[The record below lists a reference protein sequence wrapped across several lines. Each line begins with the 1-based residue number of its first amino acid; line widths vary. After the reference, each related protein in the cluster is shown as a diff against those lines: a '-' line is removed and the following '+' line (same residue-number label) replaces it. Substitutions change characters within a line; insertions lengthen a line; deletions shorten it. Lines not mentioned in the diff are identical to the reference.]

1 MYDSYGIF
9 TTDGGTVAGTLHDEY
24 AVNLAERLDESTASL
39 YISTKNGILLL
50 GTAVNVQKKGRR
62 PDTFIYLE
70 KTGFNGGLLPRIDL
84 SYIHEFY
91 VRVQH
96 KLSQIEYEVRDPA
109 SDNGFFDERNQRVVT
124 GLLGSDAADYTVGR
138 LVLGKDTV
146 CVSDDL
152 SKSVDFV
159 VAVAEKLHSY
169 LPAGFTMAVSKMTFK
184 DADLNVAEKYSGR
197 VDIDLKT
204 ERTDSSETGRLY
216 RSMGTFVQSPVV
228 RRKLSGITSRS
239 GLTLRIISEFKGSS
253 RFPKEKSAVFE
264 KFLSDERIGAA
275 DSLAD
280 FSSSD
285 YEPQVKNGVNAP
297 AESDYGKWKINELD
311 RESLKNEYEEHMEK
325 KKKGRVRLIAVLAI
339 FLILLAGLLIFF
351 VMGHGYS
358 GDEPPAVTT
367 ITPSATIT
375 PEEITAIITRL
386 GTAPGNVPEGLTG
399 FGSAYEIMV
408 SGPQNIV
415 VNNTAEYK
423 PDKSYRLMRYNE
435 SGQMWD
441 YADIPLSVSDQSAE
455 FFIAESGIYRLFS
468 DGNFEAEEEV

>member
-24 AVNLAERLDESTASL
+24 AVDLAERLDESTASL
-39 YISTKNGILLL
+39 YISTKNGVLLL

-70 KTGFNGGLLPRIDL
+70 KTGWRGGLLPRIDL

-91 VRVQH
+91 ARVQH
-96 KLSQIEYEVRDPA
+96 KLSQIEYDVRDLA
-109 SDNGFFDERNQRVVT
+109 SDNDFFDDRHSKVVT
-124 GLLGSDAADYTVGR
+124 GLMGSDAADYTVGR

-169 LPAGFTMAVSKMTFK
+169 LPAGFTIAVSKMTFR

-204 ERTDSSETGRLY
+204 EKTDTSESGRLY
-216 RSMGTFVQSPVV
+216 RSVGTFAQGPAV
-228 RRKLSGITSRS
+228 RRKLSGITSR
-239 GLTLRIISEFKGSS
+239 GELTQRIISEFKGSS
-253 RFPKEKSAVFE
+253 RFPKEKSGIFE
-264 KFLSDERIGAA
+264 KFLSDEMIGAA
-275 DSLAD
+275 DSPAE
-280 FSSSD
+280 FSYSA
-285 YEPQVKNGVNAP
+285 YEPQAKGGFKVP

-325 KKKGRVRLIAVLAI
+325 KKKGRVRLLAVLGI
-339 FLILLAGLLIFF
+339 FLILLAGLFIF
-351 VMGHGYS
+351 VVLSPGYS
-358 GDEPPAVTT
+358 GGEPPAVTT

-375 PEEITAIITRL
+375 PEERTAIVTRL
-386 GTAPGNVPEGLTG
+386 GTAPGNVPEGLSG

-408 SGPQNIV
+408 SGPQNLVI
-415 VNNTAEYK
+415 NNTAEYI
-423 PDKSYRLMRYNE
+423 PDKSYRLMRYNG
-435 SGQMWD
+435 SGQIWD
-441 YADIPLSVSDQSAE
+441 YAGIPVSISDESAE
-455 FFIAESGIYRLFS
+455 VFIADSGIYRLFS
-468 DGNFEAEEEV
+468 DFVPGADEEV